1 MMDSEERPF
10 SMHNP
15 EERVCEFCTDIF
27 YAHHGLQRYCP
38 EKYGKKEYCKYEQKK
53 LLNEKR
59 LAERVTEL
67 AKAGMKVYQDTA
79 LDRNRRVLSEI
90 MGSEWQKTVDSTL
103 LDSMS
108 YEITHFD
115 TKTAI
120 NGTNKFLIHV
130 GDYTLEWVGQEGTV
144 LTFKITKK

>member
-10 SMHNP
+10 SMHDM
-15 EERVCEFCTDIF
+15 EERPCAYCGELF
-27 YAHHGLQRYCP
+27 YATHGLQQYCP
-38 EKYGKKEYCKYEQKK
+38 EKFGRVNYCKYEQKK
-53 LLNEKR
+53 MLNEKR

-79 LDRNRRVLSEI
+79 LDRNKKALSEI

-103 LDSMS
+103 LDSVG
-108 YEITHFD
+108 YDITHFD
-115 TKTAI
+115 FKSPI